1 MVFKDDLPKSGRGRQ
16 SGGSRQSTSS
26 LGTARPR
33 SAASL
38 TANSKVCIL
47 IFKDRINFMLIRI
60 KMSNR
65 GTKVTQKYQDEN
77 TLDQDED
84 IAMAKVIQAS
94 LDDAK
99 VEKTKADLK
108 ALQKAMGVGAKQR
121 RASGAPDT
129 DIAAE
134 DDGFMETDEQGG
146 DDEDDIIMAEVDE
159 LEREIA
165 DTYLGGG
172 GNDEGYEV

>member
-16 SGGSRQSTSS
+16 SGGSRNSAGP
-26 LGTARPR
+26 LGTARRR
-33 SAASL
+33 STASL
-38 TANSKVCIL
+38 TANSKVCSL
-47 IFKDRINFMLIRI
+47 RFKDRMKFMLTRI

-65 GTKVTQKYQDEN
+65 DAKATQKYQDEDM
-77 TLDQDED
+77 LDQDED

-99 VEKTKADLK
+99 AEKTKADLK
-108 ALQKAMGVGAKQR
+108 ALQKAMGVGVKQSG
-121 RASGAPDT
+121 ASGAPDT

-146 DDEDDIIMAEVDE
+146 DDEDNMIMAEVDE